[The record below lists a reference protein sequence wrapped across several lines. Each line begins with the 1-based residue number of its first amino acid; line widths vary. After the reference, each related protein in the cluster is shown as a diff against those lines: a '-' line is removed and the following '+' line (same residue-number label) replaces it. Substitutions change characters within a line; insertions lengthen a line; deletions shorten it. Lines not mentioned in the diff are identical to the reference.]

1 MKLKNNSVGKT
12 TYWFCENGM
21 RANQDKY
28 YFVSSLDM
36 TTKPSLTDSSIDSS
50 KC

>member
-21 RANQDKY
+21 R
-28 YFVSSLDM
+28 
-36 TTKPSLTDSSIDSS
+36 TKVNIILSPVLT
-50 KC
+50 